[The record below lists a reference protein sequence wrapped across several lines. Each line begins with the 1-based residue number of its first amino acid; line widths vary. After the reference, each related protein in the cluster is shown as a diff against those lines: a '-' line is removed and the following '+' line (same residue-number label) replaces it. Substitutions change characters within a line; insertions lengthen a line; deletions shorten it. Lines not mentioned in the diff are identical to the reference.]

1 MTEQPL
7 FRREVIDAGRDRLA
21 GTVVA
26 AVPPSSRTYTLL
38 VVGIAAILL
47 LILLFGSWSSSA
59 RVRGI
64 VTFES
69 GIARIYPSAQG
80 EVAQV
85 HVRSGQSVPA
95 GAPLVTLAFA
105 QGADGLAAQLAQ
117 MDSQDLELA
126 RQLELDAAIGAT
138 EVSTL
143 EQQRSSLAAAIASLE
158 RQRTLAQGQIRLAE
172 AATRRA
178 VELAREGAGTQR
190 QVEDSRAAL
199 LARRSELE
207 TLTERLIAQREA
219 LRTVAGQ
226 ASQRR
231 LEAERSRSVLAAQRA
246 GLAEQR
252 DRMRRA
258 DRLVLTAPVAGEI
271 GDVAVQ
277 AGQRADPQRSVVT
290 ILPQGSRLEA
300 WLYAP
305 SRAVGFVRPGQQVR
319 LLFDA
324 FPYEKHGAGRGT
336 VVEVSRVP
344 VDPGSIESQLGIDEP
359 VFRIRVR
366 LDRAAPRMPAG
377 ERALR
382 PGMTLTAGL
391 ILERRS
397 LWELLLAPVLGAL
410 RT

>member
-26 AVPPSSRTYTLL
+26 AVPPSSRTYTWL
-38 VVGIAAILL
+38 VAGIAAILL
-47 LILLFGSWSSSA
+47 LILMFGSWSSSA

-95 GAPLVTLAFA
+95 GAPLVTLALA

-178 VELAREGAGTQR
+178 VQLASEGAGTQR

-199 LARRSELE
+199 LARRAELE
-207 TLTERLIAQREA
+207 TLNERLIAQREA
-219 LRTVAGQ
+219 LRTVSGQ

-231 LEAERSRSVLAAQRA
+231 LEAERSRSVLAGQRA
-246 GLAEQR
+246 SLAEQR

-258 DRLVLTAPVAGEI
+258 DRLVLTAPVAGEV
-271 GDVAVQ
+271 GDVGVQ
-277 AGQRADPQRSVVT
+277 PGQRAEPERSVVT

-344 VDPGSIESQLGIDEP
+344 VDPDAIESQLGIDEP

-366 LDRAAPRMPAG
+366 LDRPAPRVPAG
-377 ERALR
+377 ERSLR
-382 PGMTLTAGL
+382 AGMTLTASL

-410 RT
+410 RS

>member
-26 AVPPSSRTYTLL
+26 AVPPSSRTYTFL

-47 LILLFGSWSSSA
+47 LILVFGSWSSSA

-64 VTFES
+64 VTYES

-95 GAPLVTLAFA
+95 GAPLVTLALA

-126 RQLELDAAIGAT
+126 RQLELDASIGAT

-158 RQRTLAQGQIRLAE
+158 RQRTLALGQIRLAE

-178 VELAREGAGTQR
+178 VELASEGAGTQR

-231 LEAERSRSVLAAQRA
+231 LEAERSRSVLTAQRA

-252 DRMRRA
+252 DRLRRS

-271 GDVAVQ
+271 GDVGVQ
-277 AGQRADPQRSVVT
+277 PGQRAAPDRSVVT
-290 ILPQGSRLEA
+290 ILPQGGRLEA

-324 FPYEKHGAGRGT
+324 FPHERHGAGRGT

-344 VDPGSIESQLGIDEP
+344 VDPDAIESQLGIDEP

-366 LDRAAPRMPAG
+366 LDRAAPRVPAG

-382 PGMTLTAGL
+382 PGMTLSAGL

-410 RT
+410 R

>member
-26 AVPPSSRTYTLL
+26 AVPPSSRTYTFL

-64 VTFES
+64 VTYES

-95 GAPLVTLAFA
+95 GAPLVTLSLA

-126 RQLELDAAIGAT
+126 RQLELDASIGAT

-178 VELAREGAGTQR
+178 VELASEGAGTQR

-231 LEAERSRSVLAAQRA
+231 LEAERSRSVLTAQRA

-252 DRMRRA
+252 DRLRRS

-271 GDVAVQ
+271 GDVGVQ
-277 AGQRADPQRSVVT
+277 PGQRAAPDRSVVT
-290 ILPQGSRLEA
+290 ILPQGGRLEA

-324 FPYEKHGAGRGT
+324 FPYERHGAGRGT
-336 VVEVSRVP
+336 VVAVSRVP
-344 VDPGSIESQLGIDEP
+344 VDPDAIESQLGIAEP

-366 LDRAAPRMPAG
+366 LDRAAPRVPAG

-382 PGMTLTAGL
+382 PGMTLSASL

-410 RT
+410 R